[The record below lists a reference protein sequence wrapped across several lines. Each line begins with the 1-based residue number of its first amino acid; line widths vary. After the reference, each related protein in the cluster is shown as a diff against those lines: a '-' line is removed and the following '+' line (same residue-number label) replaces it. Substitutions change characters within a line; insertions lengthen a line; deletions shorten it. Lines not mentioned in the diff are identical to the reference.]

1 MRSIMFII
9 LFFAILFMYGEMN
22 ILEKIDN
29 NNLIVEDQKITVTL
43 NIFDNAGN
51 ESSKTLVIYQ
61 KSNGRRLVFFTK
73 PTDDM
78 GIGFLS
84 LPNNEMYMYLPAY
97 STIKKIAS
105 NVKNSSFAGTD
116 FSYEDMEIRE
126 YSQWYD
132 YTVTEENDSIIILAL
147 ELKENKT
154 SDYKR
159 IILEVN
165 KSLSYPQT
173 IKYFNKSNKHIKTLE
188 QSDFITVKGY
198 VYAKKAIMNNINSNS
213 KTIMSIENVEINTG
227 IDDGFFSTRTLERG
241 L

>member
-1 MRSIMFII
+1 MKLITFIT
-9 LFFAILFMYGEMN
+9 LFFAMLFMYGEMN

-29 NNLIVEDQKITVTL
+29 NNLIIEDQKMTVML

-51 ESSKTLVIYQ
+51 KSSKTLVIYQ
-61 KSNGRRLVFFTK
+61 KNNGRRLVFFTK
-73 PTDDM
+73 PIDDM

-105 NVKNSSFAGTD
+105 NIKNSSFAGTD

-126 YSQWYD
+126 YSKWYD
-132 YTVTEENDSIIILAL
+132 YTVSEESDSIIILAL
-147 ELKENKT
+147 ELKKNKT

-165 KSLSYPQT
+165 KALSYPQT

-198 VYAKKAIMNNINSNS
+198 VYAKKAIMSNINSNS
-213 KTIMSIENVEINTG
+213 KTIMSVNNVEINSG
-227 IDDGFFSTRTLERG
+227 IDDDFFSTRTLERG